1 MAKFRCIV
9 CSKEC
14 RVVPAR
20 LATAKFCS
28 YACRGK
34 WRTQNWTGPNH
45 PQYQPGPRELICANC
60 GKGFSQRRTEAI
72 SEFRKRKFCSMDCAK
87 HGQKRLY
94 GEAHPFY
101 KVDSRRK
108 NRRGKH
114 GAWARE
120 VISRDHATCQGCHA
134 QNVEMHAHH
143 IRPFAQHPELRWDV
157 TNGQTLCY
165 RCHWDHHTKDGEGPA
180 GRIEESRVS
189 SEGVTKEGR
198 AFRRWVGQC
207 TECEVFISRRFSD
220 VKDKTAIFCSLAC
233 RGKWTSRIMKGKPRN
248 LPFPKP

>member
-1 MAKFRCIV
+1 MPWQMANPKLDRAEPPSIPAGAAGTDLRKLWERIRAKSELKRSRNSASGSSAPWIV
-9 CSKEC
+9 RSTDKSASM
-14 RVVPAR
+14 AR
-20 LATAKFCS
+20 HTHL
-28 YACRGK
+28 
-34 WRTQNWTGPNH
+34 
-45 PQYQPGPRELICANC
+45 
-60 GKGFSQRRTEAI
+60 
-72 SEFRKRKFCSMDCAK
+72 
-87 HGQKRLY
+87 
-94 GEAHPFY
+94 Y

-120 VISRDHATCQGCHA
+120 VISRDHATCQGCRA